1 MLKFLILHPY
11 VLNGI
16 YSIIFLYCSIR
27 SNSILELIAWLTIY
41 TSLYYN
47 YQFLGY
53 FARNYYQYTNMGHF
67 LISPTLRIITFGSL
81 CIFIIIGYYKIKPQL
96 TYNFLKK
103 LLNSKIVLFSL
114 AILCLTFFATALYIR
129 QKHFDL
135 EILKETLTPFIML
148 AFSFIFFIL
157 LKADQH
163 LKKEQLKRIFL
174 IVSIFII
181 FILCIH
187 LTQFIIGRSR
197 FYYSSDINHISLAE
211 GLMYNPLFMANWY
224 IFPLLMYIYFFIKK
238 FHRILSSMLFLIICV
253 AIYFAGSR
261 IILYSLLTLLPLGI
275 LLAFI
280 DKRYFSLTR
289 CSAGIFLLTTTLIMI
304 PLITHSK
311 KQPSPDQARTLTAQ
325 IFKLSYRYYQ
335 GMPEIMTLL
344 GISDNITT
352 PVIKLFYS
360 KFYYDTFVPIKS
372 PNHKSFA
379 IVSWQNH
386 ELKSR
391 RSTTTNVDNM
401 YIITRYKSG
410 IAALIFWIIFIA
422 SIPLCSLYK
431 IITCEQYRLEGAII
445 FLFGFFMT
453 YAIAFNAVFQIIVLW
468 PLYSLYFA
476 LYFLYMTSKPKPET
490 PLKIPS

>member
-1 MLKFLILHPY
+1 M
-11 VLNGI
+11 
-16 YSIIFLYCSIR
+16 
-27 SNSILELIAWLTIY
+27 
-41 TSLYYN
+41 
-47 YQFLGY
+47 
-53 FARNYYQYTNMGHF
+53 
-67 LISPTLRIITFGSL
+67 
-81 CIFIIIGYYKIKPQL
+81 
-96 TYNFLKK
+96 
-103 LLNSKIVLFSL
+103 
-114 AILCLTFFATALYIR
+114 
-129 QKHFDL
+129 
-135 EILKETLTPFIML
+135 
-148 AFSFIFFIL
+148 
-157 LKADQH
+157 
-163 LKKEQLKRIFL
+163 
-174 IVSIFII
+174 
-181 FILCIH
+181 
-187 LTQFIIGRSR
+187 
-197 FYYSSDINHISLAE
+197 
-211 GLMYNPLFMANWY
+211 
-224 IFPLLMYIYFFIKK
+224 
-238 FHRILSSMLFLIICV
+238 
-253 AIYFAGSR
+253 
-261 IILYSLLTLLPLGI
+261 
-275 LLAFI
+275 
-280 DKRYFSLTR
+280 
-289 CSAGIFLLTTTLIMI
+289 
-304 PLITHSK
+304 
-311 KQPSPDQARTLTAQ
+311 TAQ